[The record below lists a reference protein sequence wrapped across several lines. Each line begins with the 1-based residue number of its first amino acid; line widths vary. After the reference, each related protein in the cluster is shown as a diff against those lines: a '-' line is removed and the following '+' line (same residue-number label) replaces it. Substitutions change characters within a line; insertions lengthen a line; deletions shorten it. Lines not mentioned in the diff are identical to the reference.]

1 MLKKLLLLLLCFGW
15 ILRDQVDGQVYIKP
29 RLLFKFPTRDRVE
42 RFFSC
47 LDKYYEL
54 MSHKYPF
61 NFLITC
67 DEDDQSMNNELIKKH
82 LEKYTNLRVI
92 FGASTSKIDAC
103 NRDMEQAPD
112 FDILVLVSDDMIPVK
127 SNYDDVIV
135 NEMLKKFPDFDG
147 VLNFNG
153 TVNGGNLNT
162 LAILGKKYYQR
173 FNYIYHPD
181 YKSFYC
187 DLEMTMVSKILKK
200 EVVVYNLIIEHQ
212 NPAFGKVPADK
223 LFKKNYRYVR
233 SDKKIF
239 SKRLK
244 ERFGLRPFS
253 SQERKMIA
261 RLIKE

>member
-1 MLKKLLLLLLCFGW
+1 MKKSLLIVSFLVFTGCNLGVL
-15 ILRDQVDGQVYIKP
+15 QNKV
-29 RLLFKFPTRDRVE
+29 RLLFKFPTRDRVDK
-42 RFFSC
+42 FFNC
-47 LDKYYEL
+47 LDTYYEL

-67 DEDDQSMNNELIKKH
+67 DEDDISMNNDVIKKR
-82 LEKYTNLRVI
+82 LEKYENLQVI
-92 FGASTSKIDAC
+92 FGTSASKIDAC
-103 NRDMEQAPD
+103 NRDMDQAPD

-127 SNYDDVIV
+127 SNYNDVIV
-135 NEMLKKFPDFDG
+135 AEMLKKFPDFDG

-173 FNYIYHPD
+173 FNYIYQPD

-187 DLEMTMVSKILKK
+187 DLEMTIVSKILKK
-200 EVVVYNLIIEHQ
+200 ESVVYNLIIEHQ
-212 NPAFGKVPADK
+212 NPAFGKVDADK

-239 SKRLK
+239 LKRLK
-244 ERFGLRPFS
+244 ERFGLRLFS
-253 SQERKMIA
+253 SQEKKLIT